1 MTSSSRT
8 SIWFRMRRQKA
19 REVAFLLIYRMDMG
33 GLSLNESTEFVE
45 KKPDPDIWSFALSLA
60 EGTWKNLK
68 EIDGVISQHSQAWD
82 LDRMVS
88 TDRNILRLA
97 VYELFYGKESP
108 PPVVADQALRL
119 AKKFSTPDSS
129 KFINGILG
137 AIVRDDLGKSSKGDN

>member
-1 MTSSSRT
+1 
-8 SIWFRMRRQKA
+8 MRRQKA

-97 VYELFYGKESP
+97 VYELLYSKESP
-108 PPVVADQALRL
+108 PPVVTDQALKL